1 MEAQKPIMKFL
12 GFILLAGC
20 AAQPDNNQFFSTAEK
35 PLVFDPVY
43 QQDLIN
49 LDDLDLPMPIDKE
62 NEIDE
67 QVLEPVDKKEQ
78 VNLNPVL
85 EEEPITQSPAEKNLI
100 PVEVKPVPKEVKPTS
115 PVATDKTEV
124 PAPIP
129 APKVTPRP
137 VVKPPVVQTPAPEI
151 NQDPRTSRAGIGSV
165 YYLPVLT
172 EKRNCAD
179 NKKVHMRDLE
189 GKILA
194 LLCRDEIWNCAMQG
208 SCFYNGSK
216 GLQLFAYRDILKVK
230 NPVTGRT
237 VQEPRFVIN
246 NSVKKCP
253 YGMGFKSLCLDPYR
267 SVAADQKYHK
277 AGDVVYLPK
286 MVGQKL
292 PNGETHDGYFVVRDI
307 GERIL
312 GEGRFDFFIGFDDY
326 RNHLFS
332 KLNLSNPERST
343 FTYYRV
349 SSKQAEEIRMARA
362 YPLVP
367 SSNKISTMAI
377 LDSHKKAGGSVVSQS
392 ETAMENHHA
401 KFEIR

>member
-1 MEAQKPIMKFL
+1 MEVQKPIMKFL
-12 GFILLAGC
+12 GFIILAGC

-49 LDDLDLPMPIDKE
+49 LDDLDLPMPVDKG
-62 NEIDE
+62 NELDE

-85 EEEPITQSPAEKNLI
+85 EEDPITQPPVEKKPT
-100 PVEVKPVPKEVKPTS
+100 PVEVIPVPKENKPPV
-115 PVATDKTEV
+115 PVASDKT
-124 PAPIP
+124 PAPV
-129 APKVTPRP
+129 PKVTPKP
-137 VVKPPVVQTPAPEI
+137 EAKPPVVKAPAPEI

-179 NKKVHMRDLE
+179 NKKVHMRDLD
-189 GKILA
+189 GKILV

-216 GLQLFAYRDILKVK
+216 GLQLFAYRDILNVK
-230 NPVTGRT
+230 NPVTGKT
-237 VQEPRFVIN
+237 VREPRFVIN

-267 SVAADQKYHK
+267 SVAADQLYHK

-292 PNGETHDGYFVVRDI
+292 PNGETHDGFFVVRDI

-312 GEGRFDFFIGFDDY
+312 GEGRFDFFIGFDEY

-349 SSKQAEEIRMARA
+349 SQQQAEKIRLARA

-367 SSNKISTMAI
+367 DSNKISTVAI
-377 LDSHKKAGGSVVSQS
+377 LESQKKANGSVVSQS
-392 ETAMENHHA
+392 ETAIEYFRA
-401 KFEIR
+401 KFELK

>member
-1 MEAQKPIMKFL
+1 MEAQKPTLKFL
-12 GFILLAGC
+12 GLMILAGC
-20 AAQPDNNQFFSTAEK
+20 AAQPDNNQFFSATEK

-49 LDDLDLPMPIDKE
+49 LDDLDLPMPVDKE
-62 NEIDE
+62 NEFD
-67 QVLEPVDKKEQ
+67 EQ
-78 VNLNPVL
+78 VNLNPIL
-85 EEEPITQSPAEKNLI
+85 EENPISQPPVEKI
-100 PVEVKPVPKEVKPTS
+100 PTPVEVKPDPKEVKPTV
-115 PVATDKTEV
+115 PVVSDKA
-124 PAPIP
+124 PAPLP
-129 APKVTPRP
+129 APKVTPKP
-137 VVKPPVVQTPAPEI
+137 EVKPPVVQTPAPEI
-151 NQDPRTSRAGIGSV
+151 NQDPRTSRQGIGSV

-172 EKRNCAD
+172 EKRNCTD
-179 NKKVHMRDLE
+179 DKKVHMRDPE
-189 GKILA
+189 GKILV
-194 LLCRDEIWNCAMQG
+194 LLCRDEIWNCTMQG

-216 GLQLFAYRDILKVK
+216 GLQLFAYSDILTVK
-230 NPVTGRT
+230 NPVTGKMVR
-237 VQEPRFVIN
+237 EPRFKIN
-246 NSVKKCP
+246 HALKKCP

-286 MVGQKL
+286 LVGQKL
-292 PNGETHDGYFVVRDI
+292 PNGEIHDGFFVVRDI

-332 KLNLSNPERST
+332 KLNLSNPTKST

-349 SSKQAEEIRMARA
+349 SSKQAEEVHVARA

-367 SSNKISTMAI
+367 NSNKISTMAI
-377 LDSHKKAGGSVVSQS
+377 LDSQKKSSGSIVSQS
-392 ETAMENHHA
+392 ETAMEYFKA